1 MEFANKT
8 VLITGAATGIGR
20 MTAKKLALL
29 GSRVVIADLNG
40 EKAEEAAKSIQ
51 LEGGD
56 AIGVRC
62 DVTQDA
68 DVAALIATVVA
79 TYGPVDV
86 LINNAS
92 MPPIAGRI
100 EDIPFV
106 AWETALQVNVLGY
119 VRMISAVLPAMME
132 RGSGYLVNTASS
144 LAILPDPPTR
154 FQIPYTTTKGA
165 QLAMSYGL
173 AHALKPHGVRV
184 SVFCPGITATSD
196 RPGGQSLT
204 TSGTAIPSMAEFLDG
219 VDPRRG
225 KPATAEF
232 AASTLIEGLL
242 QEKFLISSQ
251 VGYEEQIVAFA
262 RGGLDPLALIVGEGV

>member
-79 TYGPVDV
+79 TYGPVDE
-86 LINNAS
+86 I
-92 MPPIAGRI
+92 GR
-100 EDIPFV
+100 
-106 AWETALQVNVLGY
+106 
-119 VRMISAVLPAMME
+119 
-132 RGSGYLVNTASS
+132 
-144 LAILPDPPTR
+144 
-154 FQIPYTTTKGA
+154 
-165 QLAMSYGL
+165 
-173 AHALKPHGVRV
+173 AHV
-184 SVFCPGITATSD
+184 
-196 RPGGQSLT
+196 
-204 TSGTAIPSMAEFLDG
+204 
-219 VDPRRG
+219 
-225 KPATAEF
+225 
-232 AASTLIEGLL
+232 
-242 QEKFLISSQ
+242 
-251 VGYEEQIVAFA
+251 
-262 RGGLDPLALIVGEGV
+262 

>member
-68 DVAALIATVVA
+68 EVAALIATVVA

-251 VGYEEQIVAFA
+251 VGYEEQIVEFA
-262 RGGLDPLALIVGEGV
+262 RAGLDPLALIVGEGV

>member
-20 MTAKKLALL
+20 MTAHKLAGL

-40 EKAEEAAKSIQ
+40 AKAEEAAAAIQ
-51 LEGGD
+51 REGGD
-56 AIGVRC
+56 AIGLRC
-62 DVTQDA
+62 DVTRDDEIA
-68 DVAALIATVVA
+68 ELLATVVA

-100 EDIPFV
+100 EDIPFD
-106 AWETALQVNVLGY
+106 AWENALQVNVLGY
-119 VRMISAVLPAMME
+119 VRMIRAVLPAMMA

-173 AHALKPHGVRV
+173 AHALKPHGVKV

-196 RPGGQSLT
+196 RPGGQDLT
-204 TSGTAIPSMAEFLDG
+204 TSSTEIPSMAQFLDG

-225 KPATAEF
+225 KPATPEF

-251 VGYEEQIVAFA
+251 VGYEEQIVEFA
-262 RGGLDPLALIVGEGV
+262 QAGLDPLALIVGGGA

>member
-1 MEFANKT
+1 MEFANKI

-20 MTAKKLALL
+20 ATARELARM
-29 GSRVVIADLNG
+29 GGRIVIADLNG
-40 EKAEEAAKSIQ
+40 SKAEEAASSIQ
-51 LEGGD
+51 AEGGE
-56 AIGVRC
+56 AMGMRC
-62 DVTQDA
+62 DVTRDD
-68 DVAALIATVVA
+68 DVAALMKAISTKF
-79 TYGPVDV
+79 GPVDV

-100 EDIPFV
+100 EDIPFE

-119 VRMISAVLPAMME
+119 VRMIRAVLPAMME

-165 QLAMSYGL
+165 QLGMSYGM
-173 AHALKPHGVRV
+173 AHALRPHGVRV
-184 SVFCPGITATSD
+184 SVFCPSITATSD
-196 RPGGQSLT
+196 RPGGQSVT
-204 TSGTAIPSMAEFLDG
+204 TSGTAIPSIAEFLDG

-232 AASTLIEGLL
+232 AASVLIEGMR
-242 QEKFLISSQ
+242 QDKFLISSQ
-251 VGYEEQIVAFA
+251 VGYEEQIVEFA
-262 RGGLDPLALIVGEGV
+262 QAGLDPLALITGRGA

>member
-1 MEFANKT
+1 MEFENKT

-20 MTAKKLALL
+20 ATARELARL
-29 GSRVVIADLNG
+29 GSRLVIADLNG
-40 EKAEEAAKSIQ
+40 EKAQEAASSIQ
-51 LEGGD
+51 ADGGE
-56 AIGVRC
+56 AMGMHC
-62 DVTQDA
+62 DVTRD
-68 DVAALIATVVA
+68 DDIAALMKAVVA
-79 TYGPVDV
+79 KYGHVDL

-100 EDIPFV
+100 EDIPFD
-106 AWETALQVNVLGY
+106 AWEIALQVNVLGY
-119 VRMISAVLPAMME
+119 VRMIRAVLPKMME

-165 QLAMSYGL
+165 QLAMSYGM
-173 AHALKPHGVRV
+173 AHALRPHGVRV
-184 SVFCPGITATSD
+184 SVFCPSITATSD
-196 RPGGQSLT
+196 RPGGQSVT
-204 TSGTAIPSMAEFLDG
+204 TSGTAIPSIAEFLDG

-232 AASTLIEGLL
+232 AASVLIEGLC

-251 VGYEEQIVAFA
+251 VGYEEQIVGFA
-262 RGGLDPLALIVGEGV
+262 QAGLDPLALITRGGT

>member
-20 MTAKKLALL
+20 ATATELARL

-40 EKAEEAAKSIQ
+40 VKAEEAASSIQ
-51 LEGGD
+51 AQGGE
-56 AIGVRC
+56 AMSVRC
-62 DVTQDA
+62 DIKQD
-68 DVAALIATVVA
+68 DDIAALMKAVTA
-79 TYGPVDV
+79 KYGRVDV

-92 MPPIAGRI
+92 MPPVAGRI
-100 EDIPFV
+100 EDIPFEV
-106 AWETALQVNVLGY
+106 WDTALQVNVLGY
-119 VRMISAVLPAMME
+119 VRMIRAVLPAMIE

-154 FQIPYTTTKGA
+154 FQVPYTTTKGA

-173 AHALKPHGVRV
+173 AHALHPHGVRV

-196 RPGGQSLT
+196 SPGGQSVT
-204 TSGTAIPSMAEFLDG
+204 TSGTAMPSMAEFLDG
-219 VDPRRG
+219 VDPRRS

-232 AASTLIEGLL
+232 AASVLIEGIR
-242 QEKFLISSQ
+242 QERFLISSQ
-251 VGYEEQIVAFA
+251 VGYEEQIVEFA
-262 RGGLDPLALIVGEGV
+262 RAGLDPLALIASRVT

>member
-1 MEFANKT
+1 VEFKNKI

-20 MTAKKLALL
+20 ATARELARM
-29 GSRVVIADLNG
+29 GSRIVIADLNG
-40 EKAEEAAKSIQ
+40 AKAEEAAAAIQ
-51 LEGGD
+51 AEGGD
-56 AIGVRC
+56 VMGMRC
-62 DVTQDA
+62 DVTRDEE
-68 DVAALIATVVA
+68 VAALMKAVIAK
-79 TYGPVDV
+79 YGEVDV

-100 EDIPFV
+100 EDIPFES
-106 AWETALQVNVLGY
+106 WENALQVNVLGY
-119 VRMISAVLPAMME
+119 VRMIRAVLPAMME

-165 QLAMSYGL
+165 QLTMSYGM
-173 AHALKPHGVRV
+173 AHALRPHGVRV
-184 SVFCPGITATSD
+184 SVFCPSITATSD
-196 RPGGQSLT
+196 RPGGQTVT
-204 TSGTAIPSMAEFLDG
+204 TSGTAIPSLAEFLDG

-232 AASTLIEGLL
+232 AASVLIEGMR

-251 VGYEEQIVAFA
+251 VGYEEQIVEFA
-262 RGGLDPLALIVGEGV
+262 QAGLDPLALITGKGA

>member
-20 MTAKKLALL
+20 ATARELARMGARL
-29 GSRVVIADLNG
+29 VIADLNG
-40 EKAEEAAKSIQ
+40 AKAEEAASSIQ
-51 LEGGD
+51 AEGGE
-56 AIGVRC
+56 AMGMRC
-62 DVTQDA
+62 DVTRDD
-68 DVAALIATVVA
+68 DVADLMKAISAKF
-79 TYGPVDV
+79 GPVDV

-100 EDIPFV
+100 EDIPFE

-119 VRMISAVLPAMME
+119 VRMIRAVLPAMME

-165 QLAMSYGL
+165 QLGMSYGM
-173 AHALKPHGVRV
+173 AHALRPHGVRV
-184 SVFCPGITATSD
+184 SVFCPSITATSD
-196 RPGGQSLT
+196 RPGGQSVT
-204 TSGTAIPSMAEFLDG
+204 TSGTAIPSIAEFLDG

-232 AASTLIEGLL
+232 AASVLIEGLR

-251 VGYEEQIVAFA
+251 VGYEEQIVEFA
-262 RGGLDPLALIVGEGV
+262 QAGLDPLALITGRGA

>member
-68 DVAALIATVVA
+68 DVAALISTVVA

-251 VGYEEQIVAFA
+251 VGYEEQIVEFA
-262 RGGLDPLALIVGEGV
+262 RAGLDPLALIVGEGV

>member
-173 AHALKPHGVRV
+173 VHALKPHGVRV

-251 VGYEEQIVAFA
+251 VGYEEQIVEFA
-262 RGGLDPLALIVGEGV
+262 RAGLDPLALIVGEGV

>member
-62 DVTQDA
+62 DVTLDKDIA
-68 DVAALIATVVA
+68 GLMATVVA

-100 EDIPFV
+100 EDIPFE

-119 VRMISAVLPAMME
+119 VRMISAVLPAMMA
-132 RGSGYLVNTASS
+132 RGSGYVVNTASS

-204 TSGTAIPSMAEFLDG
+204 TSDTAIPSMAEFLDG

-232 AASTLIEGLL
+232 AASTLVEGLL

-251 VGYEEQIVAFA
+251 VGYEEQIVEFA
-262 RGGLDPLALIVGEGV
+262 RAGLDPRALIVDGGV

>member
-40 EKAEEAAKSIQ
+40 EKAGEAAKSIQ

-92 MPPIAGRI
+92 MSPIAGRI

-154 FQIPYTTTKGA
+154 FQIPYTSTKGA

-251 VGYEEQIVAFA
+251 VGYEEQIVEFA
-262 RGGLDPLALIVGEGV
+262 RAGLDPLALIVGGGV

>member
-251 VGYEEQIVAFA
+251 VGYEEQIVEFA
-262 RGGLDPLALIVGEGV
+262 RAGLDPLALIVGEGV

>member
-1 MEFANKT
+1 MEFAHKI

-20 MTAKKLALL
+20 ATATELARL
-29 GSRVVIADLNG
+29 GSRVVIADLDG
-40 EKAEEAAKSIQ
+40 VKAEEAASSIHAQ
-51 LEGGD
+51 GGE
-56 AIGVRC
+56 ALGVGC
-62 DVTQDA
+62 DVTRDD
-68 DVAALIATVVA
+68 DVAALMNAVSA
-79 TYGPVDV
+79 KFGRVDV

-92 MPPIAGRI
+92 MPPVAGRI
-100 EDIPFV
+100 EDIPFET
-106 AWETALQVNVLGY
+106 WDTALQVNVLGY
-119 VRMISAVLPAMME
+119 VRMIRAVLPTMIE

-173 AHALKPHGVRV
+173 AHALHPRGVHV

-196 RPGGQSLT
+196 CLGGQSVT
-204 TSGTAIPSMAEFLDG
+204 TSGTVMPSITEFLDG
-219 VDPRRG
+219 VDPRRN

-232 AASTLIEGLL
+232 ACSVLIEGMR

-251 VGYEEQIVAFA
+251 LGYEEQIVEFA
-262 RGGLDPLALIVGEGV
+262 QAGLDPLALIAGRVT

>member
-56 AIGVRC
+56 AISVRC
-62 DVTQDA
+62 DVTQDE

-100 EDIPFV
+100 EDIPFA

-262 RGGLDPLALIVGEGV
+262 QAGLDPLALIVGEGV